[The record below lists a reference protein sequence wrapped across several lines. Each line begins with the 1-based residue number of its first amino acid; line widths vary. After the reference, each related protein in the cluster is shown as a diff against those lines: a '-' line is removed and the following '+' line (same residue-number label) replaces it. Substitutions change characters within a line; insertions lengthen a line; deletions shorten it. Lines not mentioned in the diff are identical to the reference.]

1 MLVSVF
7 GVAFWWVLTVM
18 WVCWVGGGL
27 VYVFA
32 GKIAGFCGI
41 LLGGCC
47 APEGFWCGVWWV
59 WVRWVARNLGC
70 VKLGLCG
77 VAGVGLRYGMGVKV

>member
-41 LLGGCC
+41 LLGGV
-47 APEGFWCGVWWV
+47 ARLKGFGVGFGGFGLGGL
-59 WVRWVARNLGC
+59 REIWVA
-70 VKLGLCG
+70 
-77 VAGVGLRYGMGVKV
+77 

>member
-1 MLVSVF
+1 MARAVARQEWWRGKSGGVATRTFAGVLWVLRWSWMLVSVF

-41 LLGGCC
+41 LLG
-47 APEGFWCGVWWV
+47 V
-59 WVRWVARNLGC
+59 
-70 VKLGLCG
+70 
-77 VAGVGLRYGMGVKV
+77 LRA